1 MRGQGRTRS
10 VLVGVMGMILTACL
24 YAGPLPRPA
33 NPPER
38 FRGKDV
44 IGVWRADYGAYDWR
58 LCGPMER
65 MRGARRLEEWLVLKE
80 DGTFY
85 QVLRDRQ
92 GEKPDQKVE
101 GTWHIE
107 RLPDGVTRLHLEKG
121 IFFANEV
128 CYHFPNPPTLSGWVS
143 YSADQTGHQLLF
155 RQDKEA
161 IIIVG
166 WNKSDNKLYLEYPF
180 VGNPDAPIIVRF
192 ERVSDL
198 ELNVIPTSGP

>member
-1 MRGQGRTRS
+1 MRGQGRARS
-10 VLVGVMGMILTACL
+10 VLVGVMGVILTTCL

-33 NPPER
+33 NPPEG

-58 LCGPMER
+58 VCGPIER

-92 GEKPDQKVE
+92 GGKLDQKVE

-107 RLPDGVTRLHLEKG
+107 RLPDGVTRLHLENG
-121 IFFANEV
+121 RFFAGEV
-128 CYHFPNPPTLSGWVS
+128 CRFYPKLMRIGGY
-143 YSADQTGHQLLF
+143 YSSDQTGHELIFNQGKVVL
-155 RQDKEA
+155 
-161 IIIVG
+161 IIG
-166 WNKSDNKLYLEYPF
+166 WGRFSNNPYLEYPF

-192 ERVSDL
+192 ERVSEMD
-198 ELNVIPTSGP
+198 LNVIPTPSP